1 MGYNK
6 LKRLIIKLSPSK
18 LIRFDQESDKNDFNK
33 IDPFESISYSQEGE
47 DLILKRIFEGK
58 MNGFYVDVGAHHP
71 KRFSNTYLFYK
82 IGWRGINIDAMPR
95 SMEEF
100 ERVRPEDINI
110 QAAISD
116 KNENLEYY
124 QFNEPA
130 LNTLSIEKAREKD
143 GYRGFKIIQTSQ
155 IETIR
160 LDHLLDSNNVVIE
173 IDFINIDVEGY
184 ELKVLKSNNWY
195 KYRPKVLVIESTNII
210 LEDLNENAIYRYLK
224 DKEYQFFA
232 KSFNTLFFVH
242 TDYKTLLRRNNKK
255 E

>member
-1 MGYNK
+1 M
-6 LKRLIIKLSPSK
+6 R
-18 LIRFDQESDKNDFNK
+18 D
-33 IDPFESISYSQEGE
+33 
-47 DLILKRIFEGK
+47 
-58 MNGFYVDVGAHHP
+58 
-71 KRFSNTYLFYK
+71 
-82 IGWRGINIDAMPR
+82 
-95 SMEEF
+95 
-100 ERVRPEDINI
+100 
-110 QAAISD
+110 
-116 KNENLEYY
+116 
-124 QFNEPA
+124 
-130 LNTLSIEKAREKD
+130 
-143 GYRGFKIIQTSQ
+143 FKIIQTSQ